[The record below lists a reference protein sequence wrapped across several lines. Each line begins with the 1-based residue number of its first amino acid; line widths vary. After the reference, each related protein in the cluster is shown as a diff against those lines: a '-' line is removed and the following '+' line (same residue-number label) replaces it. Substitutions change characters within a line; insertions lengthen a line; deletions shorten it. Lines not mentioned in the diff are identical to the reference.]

1 MLATT
6 EAAILARL
14 AARITPGTVLLGTFN
29 DADLTDDAAASPLV
43 CQVRLQRIDS
53 GFSVRASS
61 AQVDLL
67 FSFSVFCDFLRA
79 TPADR
84 EAAYTLLQQAGDALV
99 GWEYAPGQTPAIVDG
114 PQTGYDGRIL
124 QIGFGFTVA
133 AFFNANT

>member
-6 EAAILARL
+6 EPAILARL
-14 AARITPGTVLLGTFN
+14 ASALPGTVLLGTFN
-29 DADLTDDAAASPLV
+29 DVYLTDDSPSTLV

-67 FSFSVFCDFLRA
+67 FSFSIFCDVHRA

-84 EAAYTLLQQAGDALV
+84 ETAYTLLQQAGDALV
-99 GWEYAPGQTPAIVDG
+99 GWEYAPGQTPVLVDG

-133 AFFNANT
+133 AFFTAST

>member
-6 EAAILARL
+6 ETAILARL
-14 AARITPGTVLLGTFN
+14 AAALPGAVLLGTFN
-29 DADLTDDAAASPLV
+29 DVDLTDDSPSPIV

-67 FSFSVFCDFLRA
+67 FSFSVFCDVHRS

-84 EAAYTLLQQAGDALV
+84 ETAYTLLQQAGNALV
-99 GWEYAPGQTPAIVDG
+99 GWAYSPGQTPNIVDG

-124 QIGFGFTVA
+124 QIGFAFTVA
-133 AFFNANT
+133 AFFNAT